1 MDRERGSL
9 CPSGSHPR
17 DGAPTRDGPA
27 PNTGGAWRGLC
38 VAVAIAAVAM
48 VSPVAWTGGPAGASG
63 ARPRPLATSSSTA
76 APALLLDEQTPW
88 VAPGQQFDLKLRTG
102 HTSVPTSQLG
112 LSVTVYNCL
121 TSVSE
126 FDQSVTSSLPSGG
139 QLTSTRA
146 PIPLSS
152 LPTTATGQVDL
163 SMPVTVGA
171 ATTAPGTFTIQ
182 LAASGGGCPSPAGV
196 YPVRV
201 ELVNLT
207 SGQSTGGFTT
217 HLVYTDAAPGT
228 QRLQVA
234 LVLPLHA
241 TVGPA
246 TAPTPHQLVEH
257 PSAALAPLS
266 AADAAGVVGT
276 VDSMASRHGAVPLT
290 LQASPQTIDALQG
303 SSATRATVAQL
314 AAMAADPSD
323 YQFASSPFTPVNASA
338 LVAAG
343 LSSELAL
350 QISRGTSLLAAL
362 TSRPVGDQS
371 ATGGL
376 GAWIT
381 DDTLDNTALDQLQ
394 ANGYSQVV
402 VPSGSVASPPTNG
415 SAVEPFTVVPGRGPA
430 VTAVAASADLTQRFS
445 GSPGDPVL
453 AAHQLVAELAQIYYE
468 KPNDDTPRATVALA
482 PTSWSDDPA
491 FVDALLDALTA
502 NPIIQPVTVS
512 QLFAAIPTD
521 TSCHQDCRLTGGG
534 GAGGLPAAAIHR
546 QRQQVDGFSSATGG
560 TVARVVGAQ
569 LGDVV
574 LAGESESLRPG
585 QQAAVLRNAGLA
597 VDAQLGQLTLDNDR
611 TVTLTSQTGT
621 LQVTIVSSAPY
632 PVRATL
638 TLTSDKLL
646 FPNGTSQWTEQTSL
660 LPAVSGAAHTNV
672 VPVAVRARTSG
683 VFNVDI
689 VMHSPSYQLEL
700 ASGQVSVR
708 STATSVVGIILSLG
722 ALAVLVVWWVRTSL
736 RRRRQ
741 RRAEGDPAVP
751 APGAG

>member
-1 MDRERGSL
+1 MAL
-9 CPSGSHPR
+9 
-17 DGAPTRDGPA
+17 
-27 PNTGGAWRGLC
+27 
-38 VAVAIAAVAM
+38 VAIAVA
-48 VSPVAWTGGPAGASG
+48 SPFAPTGGSAGAADARTRPVAT
-63 ARPRPLATSSSTA
+63 TSSAA
-76 APALLLDEQTPW
+76 APALVLDEQTPW

-102 HTSVPTSQLG
+102 RTSVPTSQLG
-112 LSVTVYNCL
+112 LSVTVYDCL

-139 QLTSTRA
+139 VVTSTHA

-152 LPTTATGQVDL
+152 LPTTPTGQVDF
-163 SMPVTVGA
+163 SIPVTVGA
-171 ATTAPGTFTIQ
+171 AATSAPGTFTIQ
-182 LAASGGGCPSPAGV
+182 LAASGGECPSPAGV

-201 ELVNLT
+201 ELVNLA

-217 HLVYTDAAPGT
+217 HLVYTDPTPGT

-246 TAPTPHQLVEH
+246 TAPPSHQLVDH

-266 AADAAGVVGT
+266 PAATAGIAGT
-276 VDSMASRHGAVPLT
+276 VESIATRRPPVPLT
-290 LQASPQTIDALQG
+290 LEASPQTVDALPG
-303 SSATRATVAQL
+303 SSATRATVQQL
-314 AAMAADPSD
+314 AVMAANPSD
-323 YQFASSPFTPVNASA
+323 YQIASSPFTPVNASE

-343 LSSELAL
+343 LSSELSL
-350 QISRGTSLLAAL
+350 QIARGTSLLSTL
-362 TSRPVGDQS
+362 TSRPAGDQS
-371 ATGGL
+371 GTGGL

-381 DDTLDNTALDQLQ
+381 GDTLDAAALDQLQ
-394 ANGYSQVV
+394 GDGYSQVV

-415 SAVEPFTVVPGRGPA
+415 SAVEPFTVVSGRGSA
-430 VTAVAASADLTQRFS
+430 VTAVAASADLSERFN

-468 KPNDDTPRATVALA
+468 KPNDDTPRATVAMA
-482 PTSWSDDPA
+482 PSSWSDDPT

-502 NPIIQPVTVS
+502 NPIIQPITVS
-512 QLFAAIPTD
+512 QLFTTIPAVT
-521 TSCHQDCRLTGGG
+521 TCHEDCRLTGGG
-534 GAGGLPAAAIHR
+534 GAGGLPTAAIHH
-546 QRQQVDGFSSATGG
+546 QRQQVNGFSSAAGG
-560 TVARVVGAQ
+560 TVAHVVGAQ
-569 LGDVV
+569 LSDVV

-585 QQAAVLRNAGLA
+585 EQAAVLRNAGLA
-597 VDAQLGQLTLDNDR
+597 VDAQLGQLTLDSDR

-722 ALAVLVVWWVRTSL
+722 ALTVLVVWWVRTSL

-741 RRAEGDPAVP
+741 RRAEGTDPTVP